1 MRSPPPSPSLAI
13 RRPRAPSPTARNSSG
28 TSTRTPPASCEVC
41 LGYRI
46 VRYLKIVISDNET
59 IRGFRGTKRQRC
71 MVFAVLCRVSRRE
84 IRSDWCSSWHGIEA
98 GLSIMAMRFDDRT
111 GQSGRYCEFSFTPT
125 EGSLRARGAVR
136 HANGMQR
143 KKRAGLRRRCV
154 YNSREMA

>member
-1 MRSPPPSPSLAI
+1 MRSPPPSPSRAI

-46 VRYLKIVISDNET
+46 VRYLKLVISDSET

-71 MVFAVLCRVSRRE
+71 MVLPFRAASPVVKSDLIGVHHGMGLRPVCQSWRCGSTIVL
-84 IRSDWCSSWHGIEA
+84 DNPA
-98 GLSIMAMRFDDRT
+98 
-111 GQSGRYCEFSFTPT
+111 YCEFR
-125 EGSLRARGAVR
+125 SLRPRVHCVPGAVR